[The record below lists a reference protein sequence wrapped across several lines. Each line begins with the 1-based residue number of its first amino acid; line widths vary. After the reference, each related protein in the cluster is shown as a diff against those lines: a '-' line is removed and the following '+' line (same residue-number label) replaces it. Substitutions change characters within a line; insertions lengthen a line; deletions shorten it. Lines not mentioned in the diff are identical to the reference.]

1 MLRCY
6 CADLEHEND
15 GFGYYYFL
23 KRAVFVSKIKRKTTT
38 QNQKS
43 ESATKRCFLKY
54 LLAIAVEHPG
64 KTIFEEHNSCKKSDF
79 GPANQH
85 NTNIPHKY
93 FPESTTTGE
102 GIYSAEKKTCSK
114 ILLICRVITM
124 AASEKPNIVADSKI
138 AKNKIKR

>member
-23 KRAVFVSKIKRKTTT
+23 KRAAFVSKIKRKTTT

-43 ESATKRCFLKY
+43 QLATRRCFLKY
-54 LLAIAVEHPG
+54 RSAIAVEHPE
-64 KTIFEEHNSCKKSDF
+64 KTVFEEFNSCKESDF
-79 GPANQH
+79 EPANQH

-93 FPESTTTGE
+93 FPENRTTDE
-102 GIYSAEKKTCSK
+102 GHLQCRKKQHAAEYF
-114 ILLICRVITM
+114 
-124 AASEKPNIVADSKI
+124 
-138 AKNKIKR
+138 